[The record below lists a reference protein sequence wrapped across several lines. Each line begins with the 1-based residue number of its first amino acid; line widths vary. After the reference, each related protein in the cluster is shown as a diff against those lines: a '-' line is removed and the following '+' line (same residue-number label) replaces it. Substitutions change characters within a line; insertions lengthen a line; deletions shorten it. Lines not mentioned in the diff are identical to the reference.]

1 MLGLGKLWFG
11 TVRYGIGTVG
21 SGLLVVEWG
30 LVW

>member
-1 MLGLGKLWFG
+1 MQSVSVRCVR
-11 TVRYGIGTVG
+11 VRYGIGTVG